1 MAAQSLS
8 NEEIASKLNTS
19 RQIVSK
25 WHKRFYF
32 QRLMGL
38 DDKAPGAD
46 DPGIFPPAVVIE
58 VKALA
63 FRAYPQDGY
72 TIVPTIHTRA

>member
-38 DDKAPGAD
+38 DDKARGGRPGD
-46 DPGIFPPAVVIE
+46 FSPSG
-58 VKALA
+58 
-63 FRAYPQDGY
+63 GN
-72 TIVPTIHTRA
+72 